1 MLTHSY
7 IKHLCIDRDFPHKA
21 KFLKEYHIIDNW
33 FFSMKKKTK
42 LSKVMYQLVKRKDK
56 NMYQNYSFCACLKS

>member
-7 IKHLCIDRDFPHKA
+7 IKHLYIDRDFPHKA
-21 KFLKEYHIIDNW
+21 KILKEYHIIQNW
-33 FFSMKKKTK
+33 IFFYEEENK
-42 LSKVMYQLVKRKDK
+42 LSKVMYQLVIRKDK